1 MPIRGRF
8 DPVAWAADPH
18 RTRTGDILV
27 TAVTNVGRTP
37 LFPRQAAI
45 VTAALEPGI
54 PAAVSCGNLTAL
66 LHWRRS
72 ALTADTARCRSTT
85 TPTHHAASSDRAGTG
100 PAAGARRNDFAAQS
114 PDPAA
119 MSVATGRT
127 QASTSCSLA
136 CRRDRTAVRE
146 RPGHARGPVP
156 ATHRTAAIRVHRLD
170 RRSRCVRLG
179 APCRV

>member
-127 QASTSCSLA
+127 QASTSCSLVLQSGFVIFPVIVWVMLA
-136 CRRDRTAVRE
+136 L
-146 RPGHARGPVP
+146 PGVVPGSDAIGRVPGGVVARC
-156 ATHRTAAIRVHRLD
+156 
-170 RRSRCVRLG
+170 SRCS
-179 APCRV
+179 